1 MLTTHLSTRSND
13 ACESH
18 TTFQTAA
25 PEARG
30 GKLNGRRY
38 KPPPISLTRYWFY
51 AALPDALASRTV
63 APPTLTL
70 ICVGL
75 ASAFLAKLIFS
86 TPLSQR
92 AFTCPGSTE
101 LGSVKERVKLP
112 YCRSTRWKFSS
123 FSSFSILRSPRT
135 VRVLF

>member
-18 TTFQTAA
+18 TAFQTAA

-51 AALPDALASRTV
+51 ATLTGALTSRV
-63 APPTLTL
+63 FLPPTLTL

-75 ASAFLAKLIFS
+75 ASAFLAKLIIS
-86 TPLSQR
+86 TPLSQS
-92 AFTCPGSTE
+92 ALTCPGST
-101 LGSVKERVKLP
+101 
-112 YCRSTRWKFSS
+112 
-123 FSSFSILRSPRT
+123 
-135 VRVLF
+135 